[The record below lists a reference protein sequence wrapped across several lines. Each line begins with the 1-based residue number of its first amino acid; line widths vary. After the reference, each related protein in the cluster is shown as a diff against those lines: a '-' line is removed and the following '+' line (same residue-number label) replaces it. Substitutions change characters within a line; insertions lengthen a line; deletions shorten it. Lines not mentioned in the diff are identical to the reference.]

1 MACRKGLFDGQE
13 ISALRVYLKAYDCV
27 SAARSAA
34 VDNSAPFRNPPAV
47 HL

>member
-1 MACRKGLFDGQE
+1 MRSLVRPELPTA
-13 ISALRVYLKAYDCV
+13 AVVHCV
-27 SAARSAA
+27 AMRRTPAA